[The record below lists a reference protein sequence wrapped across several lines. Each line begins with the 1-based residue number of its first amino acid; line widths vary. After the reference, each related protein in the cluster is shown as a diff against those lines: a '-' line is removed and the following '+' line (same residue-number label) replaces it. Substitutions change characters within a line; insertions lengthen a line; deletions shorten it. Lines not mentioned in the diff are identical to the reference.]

1 MQYIDTIILA
11 ILQGLTEFLPISSSG
26 HLVIGQKLLN
36 INLPGNA
43 FEVALHLGTLM
54 SVITVF
60 RGEIKAI
67 IFNLSDSSNQYYISA
82 LVFGTIPALLVGL
95 LLRDSISL
103 IFDDIRFVSLSL
115 ICTGIMLMTSKF
127 IVKRNVKLTLFI
139 GLLIGL
145 AQAAAIIPGI
155 SRSGAT
161 ICMGILMGL
170 SAPEAARFSF
180 LLSIPVIIGAG
191 LLTAINIKT
200 IPFGFDIALLG
211 IFFSYLVGWMS
222 LKWLLTILNS
232 GKLYWFGIYCLIIGF
247 FCLYD
252 LI

>member
-26 HLVIGQKLLN
+26 HLVIGQRLLN

-43 FEVALHLGTLM
+43 FEVVLHLGTLM
-54 SVITVF
+54 SVLTVF

-67 IFNLSDSSNQYYISA
+67 IFNLSDSSNQYYIFA

-115 ICTGIMLMTSKF
+115 ICTGIMLITSKF

-170 SAPEAARFSF
+170 SAPKAARFSF

-200 IPFGFDIALLG
+200 IPFGFDIVLLG
-211 IFFSYLVGWMS
+211 IFFSYLVGWIS

-232 GKLYWFGIYCLIIGF
+232 GKLYWFGVYCLIIGLF
-247 FCLYD
+247 VFM
-252 LI
+252 I

>member
-1 MQYIDTIILA
+1 MQYIDTLILA

-43 FEVALHLGTLM
+43 FEVVLHLGTLM
-54 SVITVF
+54 SVLTVF

-95 LLRDSISL
+95 FLRDSISL

-115 ICTGIMLMTSKF
+115 ICTGIMLITSKF

-139 GLLIGL
+139 GMLIGL

-200 IPFGFDIALLG
+200 IPFGFDIVLLG
-211 IFFSYLVGWMS
+211 IFFSYLVGWIS

-232 GKLYWFGIYCLIIGF
+232 GKLYWFGVYCLIIGLF
-247 FCLYD
+247 VFM
-252 LI
+252 I

>member
-1 MQYIDTIILA
+1 MQYIDTLILA

-43 FEVALHLGTLM
+43 FEVVLHLGTLM
-54 SVITVF
+54 SVLTVF

-67 IFNLSDSSNQYYISA
+67 IFNLSDSSNQYYIFA

-115 ICTGIMLMTSKF
+115 ICTGIMLITSKF

-170 SAPEAARFSF
+170 SAPKAARFSF

-200 IPFGFDIALLG
+200 IPFGFDIVLLG
-211 IFFSYLVGWMS
+211 IFFSYLVGWIS

-232 GKLYWFGIYCLIIGF
+232 GKLYWFGVYCLIIGLF
-247 FCLYD
+247 VFM
-252 LI
+252 I

>member
-26 HLVIGQKLLN
+26 HLVIGQRLLN
-36 INLPGNA
+36 INLSGNA
-43 FEVALHLGTLM
+43 FEVVLHLGTLM
-54 SVITVF
+54 SVLTVF

-67 IFNLSDSSNQYYISA
+67 IFNLSDSSNQYYIFA

-115 ICTGIMLMTSKF
+115 ICTGIMLITSKF

-170 SAPEAARFSF
+170 SAPKAARFSF

-200 IPFGFDIALLG
+200 IPFGFDIVLLG
-211 IFFSYLVGWMS
+211 IFFSYLVGWIS

-232 GKLYWFGIYCLIIGF
+232 GKLYWFGVYCLIIGLF
-247 FCLYD
+247 VFM
-252 LI
+252 I

>member
-1 MQYIDTIILA
+1 MQYIDTLILA
-11 ILQGLTEFLPISSSG
+11 VLQGLTEFLPISSSG

-43 FEVALHLGTLM
+43 FEVVLHLGTLM
-54 SVITVF
+54 SVLTVF

-115 ICTGIMLMTSKF
+115 ICTGIMLITSKF
-127 IVKRNVKLTLFI
+127 IIKRNVKLTLFI
-139 GLLIGL
+139 GMLIGL

-200 IPFGFDIALLG
+200 IPFGFDIVLLG
-211 IFFSYLVGWMS
+211 IFFSYLVGWIS

-232 GKLYWFGIYCLIIGF
+232 GKLYWFGVYCLIIGLF
-247 FCLYD
+247 VFM
-252 LI
+252 I

>member
-1 MQYIDTIILA
+1 MPYIDTIILA

-26 HLVIGQKLLN
+26 HLVIGQRLLN

-43 FEVALHLGTLM
+43 FEVVLHLGTLM
-54 SVITVF
+54 SVLTVF

-67 IFNLSDSSNQYYISA
+67 IFNLSDSSNQYYIFA

-115 ICTGIMLMTSKF
+115 ICTGIMLITSKF

-170 SAPEAARFSF
+170 SAPKAARFSF

-200 IPFGFDIALLG
+200 IPFGFDIVLLG
-211 IFFSYLVGWMS
+211 IFFSYLVGWIS

-232 GKLYWFGIYCLIIGF
+232 GKLYWFGVYCLIIGLF
-247 FCLYD
+247 VFM
-252 LI
+252 I

>member
-26 HLVIGQKLLN
+26 HLVIGQRLLN

-43 FEVALHLGTLM
+43 FEVVLHLGTLM
-54 SVITVF
+54 RVLTVF

-67 IFNLSDSSNQYYISA
+67 IFNLTDSSNQYYISA

-115 ICTGIMLMTSKF
+115 ICTGIMLITSKF

-170 SAPEAARFSF
+170 SAPKAARFSF

-200 IPFGFDIALLG
+200 IPFGFDIVLLG
-211 IFFSYLVGWMS
+211 IFFSYLVGWIS

-232 GKLYWFGIYCLIIGF
+232 GKLYWFGVYCLIIGLF
-247 FCLYD
+247 VFM
-252 LI
+252 I

>member
-26 HLVIGQKLLN
+26 HLVIGQRLLN

-43 FEVALHLGTLM
+43 FEVVLHLGTLM
-54 SVITVF
+54 SVLTVF

-67 IFNLSDSSNQYYISA
+67 IFNLSDSSNQYYIFA

-115 ICTGIMLMTSKF
+115 ICTGIMLITSKF

-170 SAPEAARFSF
+170 SAPKAARFSF

-200 IPFGFDIALLG
+200 IPFGFDIVLLG

-232 GKLYWFGIYCLIIGF
+232 GKLYWFGVYCLIIGLF
-247 FCLYD
+247 VFM
-252 LI
+252 I

>member
-43 FEVALHLGTLM
+43 FEVVLHLGTLM
-54 SVITVF
+54 SVLTVF

-115 ICTGIMLMTSKF
+115 ICTGIMLITSKF

-200 IPFGFDIALLG
+200 IPFGFDIVLLG
-211 IFFSYLVGWMS
+211 IFFSYLVGWIS

-232 GKLYWFGIYCLIIGF
+232 GKLYWFGVYCLIIGLF
-247 FCLYD
+247 VFM
-252 LI
+252 I

>member
-43 FEVALHLGTLM
+43 FEVVLHLGTLM
-54 SVITVF
+54 SVLTVF
-60 RGEIKAI
+60 RGEIKEI

-115 ICTGIMLMTSKF
+115 ICTGIMLITSKF

-170 SAPEAARFSF
+170 SAPKAARFSF

-200 IPFGFDIALLG
+200 IPFGFDIVLLG
-211 IFFSYLVGWMS
+211 IFFSYLVGWIS

-232 GKLYWFGIYCLIIGF
+232 GKLYWFGVYCLIIGLF
-247 FCLYD
+247 VFM
-252 LI
+252 I

>member
-26 HLVIGQKLLN
+26 HLVIGQRLLN

-43 FEVALHLGTLM
+43 FEVVLHLGTLM
-54 SVITVF
+54 SVLTVF

-115 ICTGIMLMTSKF
+115 ICTGIMLITSKF

-170 SAPEAARFSF
+170 SAPKAARFSF

-200 IPFGFDIALLG
+200 IPFGFDIVLLG
-211 IFFSYLVGWMS
+211 IFFSYLVGWIS

-232 GKLYWFGIYCLIIGF
+232 GKLYWFGVYCLIIGLF
-247 FCLYD
+247 VFM
-252 LI
+252 I

>member
-26 HLVIGQKLLN
+26 HLVIGQRLLN

-43 FEVALHLGTLM
+43 FEVVLHLGTLM
-54 SVITVF
+54 SVLTVF

-67 IFNLSDSSNQYYISA
+67 IFNLSDSSNQYYIFA

-115 ICTGIMLMTSKF
+115 ICTGIMLITSKF

-170 SAPEAARFSF
+170 SAPKAARFSF

-191 LLTAINIKT
+191 LITAINIKT
-200 IPFGFDIALLG
+200 IPFGFDIVLLG
-211 IFFSYLVGWMS
+211 IFFSYLVGWIS

-232 GKLYWFGIYCLIIGF
+232 GKLYWFGVYCLIIGLF
-247 FCLYD
+247 VFM
-252 LI
+252 I

>member
-43 FEVALHLGTLM
+43 FEVVLHLGTLM
-54 SVITVF
+54 SVLTVF

-115 ICTGIMLMTSKF
+115 ICTGIMLITSKF
-127 IVKRNVKLTLFI
+127 IIKRNVKLTLFI
-139 GLLIGL
+139 GMLIGL

-200 IPFGFDIALLG
+200 IPFGFDIVLLG
-211 IFFSYLVGWMS
+211 IFFSYLVGWIS

-232 GKLYWFGIYCLIIGF
+232 GKLYWFGVYCLIIGLF
-247 FCLYD
+247 VFM
-252 LI
+252 I

>member
-26 HLVIGQKLLN
+26 HLVIGQRLLN

-43 FEVALHLGTLM
+43 FEVVLHLGTLM
-54 SVITVF
+54 SVLTVF

-115 ICTGIMLMTSKF
+115 ICTGIMLITSKF

-170 SAPEAARFSF
+170 SAPKAARFSF

-200 IPFGFDIALLG
+200 IPFGFDIVLLG
-211 IFFSYLVGWMS
+211 IFFSYLVGWIS

-232 GKLYWFGIYCLIIGF
+232 GKLYWFGVYCLIIGF
-247 FCLYD
+247 FVFM
-252 LI
+252 I

>member
-1 MQYIDTIILA
+1 MQYIDTLILA

-43 FEVALHLGTLM
+43 FEVVLHLGTLM
-54 SVITVF
+54 SVLTVF

-67 IFNLSDSSNQYYISA
+67 IFNLSDSSNQYYIFA

-115 ICTGIMLMTSKF
+115 ICTGIMLITSKF
-127 IVKRNVKLTLFI
+127 IIKRNVKLTLFI
-139 GLLIGL
+139 GMLIGL

-200 IPFGFDIALLG
+200 IPFGFDIVLLG
-211 IFFSYLVGWMS
+211 IFFSYLVGWIS

-232 GKLYWFGIYCLIIGF
+232 GKLYWFGVYCLIIGLF
-247 FCLYD
+247 VFM
-252 LI
+252 I

>member
-26 HLVIGQKLLN
+26 HLVIGQRLLN

-43 FEVALHLGTLM
+43 FEVVLHLGTLM
-54 SVITVF
+54 SVLTVF

-67 IFNLSDSSNQYYISA
+67 IFNLSDSSNQYYIFA

-115 ICTGIMLMTSKF
+115 ICTGIMLITSKF

-145 AQAAAIIPGI
+145 AQAAAIVPGI

-170 SAPEAARFSF
+170 SAPKAARFSF

-191 LLTAINIKT
+191 LITAINIKT
-200 IPFGFDIALLG
+200 IPFGFDIVLLG
-211 IFFSYLVGWMS
+211 TFFSYLVGWIS

-232 GKLYWFGIYCLIIGF
+232 GKLYWFGVYCLIIGLF
-247 FCLYD
+247 VFM
-252 LI
+252 I

>member
-1 MQYIDTIILA
+1 MQYIDTLILA

-43 FEVALHLGTLM
+43 FEVVLHLGTLM
-54 SVITVF
+54 SVLTVF
-60 RGEIKAI
+60 RGEIKGI

-115 ICTGIMLMTSKF
+115 ICTGIMLITSKF

-170 SAPEAARFSF
+170 SVPEAARFSF

-200 IPFGFDIALLG
+200 IPFSFDIVLLG
-211 IFFSYLVGWMS
+211 ILFSYLVGWIS

-232 GKLYWFGIYCLIIGF
+232 GKLYWFGVYCLIIGLF
-247 FCLYD
+247 VFM
-252 LI
+252 I

>member
-1 MQYIDTIILA
+1 MQYIDTLILA

-43 FEVALHLGTLM
+43 FEVVLHLGTLM
-54 SVITVF
+54 SVLTVF

-115 ICTGIMLMTSKF
+115 ICTGIMLITSKF

-139 GLLIGL
+139 GLFIGL

-161 ICMGILMGL
+161 ICMGLLMGL

-200 IPFGFDIALLG
+200 IPFGFDIVLLG
-211 IFFSYLVGWMS
+211 IFFSYLVGWIS

-232 GKLYWFGIYCLIIGF
+232 GKLYWFGVYCLIIGLF
-247 FCLYD
+247 VFM
-252 LI
+252 I